1 MEVKEQLQVPVTLRQ
16 GKELMVTTEHG
27 LGTYKKKKISYP
39 FRESK
44 HDF

>member
-1 MEVKEQLQVPVTLRQ
+1 
-16 GKELMVTTEHG
+16 MVTTEHG

-44 HDF
+44 HDFWVISS